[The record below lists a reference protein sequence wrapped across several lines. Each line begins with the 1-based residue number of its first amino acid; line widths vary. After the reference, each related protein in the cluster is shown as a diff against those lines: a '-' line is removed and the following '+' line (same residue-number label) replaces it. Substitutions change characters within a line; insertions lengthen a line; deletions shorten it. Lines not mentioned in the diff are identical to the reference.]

1 MAKPNTR
8 QVDRVIR
15 EAESRLQ
22 RIRNG
27 EVSALS
33 GGEQARFIAHVGRGC
48 VKVVRG
54 KSTSKADRAA
64 DRVFADA
71 EERVSAELAAARN
84 ARQAVINEAAAAK
97 VAKKTESRWW

>member
-8 QVDRVIR
+8 QVDRLIR
-15 EAESRLQ
+15 DTEARLK

-33 GGEQARFIAHVGRGC
+33 GSEQARFVAHVGRGC

-64 DRVFADA
+64 DAVFAGA
-71 EERVSAELAAARN
+71 EERVAAELQAART
-84 ARQAVINEAAAAK
+84 ARQAVINEAATAA
-97 VAKKTESRWW
+97 VTRKTESRWW

>member
-15 EAESRLQ
+15 ETESRLQ

-33 GGEQARFIAHVGRGC
+33 GGEQARFAAHLGRGC

-54 KSTSKADRAA
+54 KSTSKADRALE
-64 DRVFADA
+64 RVFSDA
-71 EERVSAELAAARN
+71 EERVAAELAAART
-84 ARQAVINEAAAAK
+84 ARQAVINEAATAA
-97 VAKKTESRWW
+97 VTRKTESRWW